1 MPGTFTNTL
10 YPPQVDTF
18 MPAFVGKYLDSSES
32 PNAADPVVY
41 ISYSLSPYNH
51 AEDIKRVHVSLVDQ
65 KTNSNA
71 LKNATG
77 ILVVEN
83 DSENTTNGLYYD
95 SNAEMYYVPIYASDL
110 MGKEGWKN
118 NQYYKVQL
126 RFDTVKTSEIEDE
139 KENLWHAEYL
149 NNSAK
154 LQVYL
159 NNNRTNF
166 SEWSA
171 VCLIKPILN
180 PHIILNNFDTTSSEN
195 ILAFNTGLLPIS
207 GLCYF
212 GDTSQKLKEE
222 ETLQSY
228 AIKITNPDGTQE
240 YPLNNGALKYIY
252 TGGNAD
258 PNSISAQIDTVNFK
272 NTTGDSPYILQI
284 YGITKNQYQFKSK
297 EYKFTLSD
305 VVNEDDVFNP
315 NKNGHFT
322 VELTDED
329 NGIVSIKLA
338 NNKNV
343 NGSTIYIKRASSLD
357 NYKTYETIYSKKFYE
372 TIDIEIFDNTVSP
385 YVWYKYIVERKNSDT
400 GYLTSYYKAK
410 NITPGYDENDSIFPQ
425 FYDAIISRGNK
436 QLRLQYNYK
445 ISSMKSVVN
454 RSKIDTLGGK
464 YPKFAENAQ
473 MNYKQFSISGL
484 ISAQADENRLFLEE
498 ANYFGEQYNSYTNFL
513 DREYP
518 IGAGD
523 TTEYYPSN
531 STNQSLIARAGTD
544 GLTLMDAVRNAE
556 ARQSYNY
563 FWEREF
569 REEVIKWLNDGEP
582 KLYRSMTEGLM
593 VVMITDISITPEAS
607 LSRRL
612 WNFSATVYEIADGN
626 SLDILDSLGIYN
638 VEKVKQKYVTDGS
651 DSGGDEPEPYLIERV
666 SQIYKKE
673 INSKLEHKGILSNYI
688 ADYLT
693 KQEYTGI
700 KSNNQPQ
707 SFRMKNIKIYFHSK
721 PHKYVQTAT
730 GLLLVDSASAFSN
743 LSNEDKK
750 KIQMGYQI
758 GIQVKREWI
767 YIFVNSKGYYQIPD
781 NINVQDI
788 SIENA
793 GDVVTIDYILVY
805 QEAPNQNA
813 TVSGSSIARTIVGQE
828 SGMFKLN
835 KNLGDK
841 IRNKYNFIKYE
852 PGQSNVLQYTQKMQ
866 YWRGIS
872 LDVTPYALVDIK
884 YRTGQSVDNG
894 FSNYIVGE
902 TGVLYLL
909 KDFDIQDIRFRGRKM
924 MVKKRQDYL
933 KPWECYLS
941 KSVTDAMFDKTTKL
955 YQHLATQESPNWLTT
970 INQGDDPQ
978 INNLA
983 DEETPSTEDGEVYD
997 QSSYRSLVDIE
1008 DPKHN
1013 TVYYV
1018 KNKTYIYYIN
1028 EEWYEV
1034 ALNADGPKRKNDKL
1048 EECPTSLSI
1057 VASVPIEGMINY
1069 YGSVVRSDY

>member
-18 MPAFVGKYLDSSES
+18 MPAFVGRYLDSSES

-51 AEDIKRVHVSLVDQ
+51 LKDIKRVHVSLVDQ

-83 DSENTTNGLYYD
+83 DSENTTSGLYYD
-95 SNAEMYYVPIYASDL
+95 SNVEMYYVPIYASDL
-110 MGKEGWKN
+110 QGNEWKN

-126 RFDTVKTSEIEDE
+126 RFDTVKTSEVEDD
-139 KENLWHAEYL
+139 KENLWHTEYL
-149 NNSAK
+149 DNSAK

-159 NNNRTNF
+159 NKNRTNF
-166 SEWSA
+166 SEWST

-180 PHIILNNFDTTSSEN
+180 PHIILNNFDTTDSEN
-195 ILAFNTGLLPIS
+195 VLAFNIGLLPIS

-212 GDTSQKLKEE
+212 GDTTQKLKEE

-228 AIKITNPDGTQE
+228 AIKINNPDGSQA
-240 YPLNNGALKYIY
+240 YPLNDGALKYIY

-258 PNSISAQIDTVNFK
+258 PNSISAQIDTLNFK
-272 NTTGDSPYILQI
+272 DTKGDSPYTLQI
-284 YGITKNQYQFKSK
+284 YGITKNQYQFKSR
-297 EYKFTLSD
+297 EYKFTISD
-305 VVNEDDVFNP
+305 VVNQDEVFNP
-315 NKNGHFT
+315 YKNGCFT

-338 NNKNV
+338 NNKRV
-343 NGSTIYIKRASSLD
+343 NGSIIYIKRASSLD
-357 NYKTYETIYSKKFYE
+357 NYKTYETIYSKKFDE

-385 YVWYKYIVERKNSDT
+385 YVWYKYIVERRNGDT
-400 GYLTSYYKAK
+400 DYLTSYYKAK

-425 FYDAIISRGNK
+425 FYDAIISRGDK

-498 ANYFGEQYNSYTNFL
+498 ADYFGEQYNSYTSFL
-513 DREYP
+513 EKEYP

-523 TTEYYPSN
+523 TTEYYPSD
-531 STNQSLIARAGTD
+531 STNQSLVSRAGTD

-626 SLDILDSLGIYN
+626 SLDTLDSLGIYN

-651 DSGGDEPEPYLIERV
+651 DSGGGDEPEPYLIERV

-673 INSKLEHKGILSNYI
+673 INSNLERKGLLSNYI
-688 ADYLT
+688 ANYL
-693 KQEYTGI
+693 KDLEYQGV
-700 KSNNQPQ
+700 KNDSVPQ
-707 SFRMKNIKIYFHSK
+707 SFRMKNIRIYFHSK

-730 GLLLVDSASAFSN
+730 GLSLVDSSSAFN
-743 LSNEDKK
+743 ELSIEDKK

-758 GIQVKREWI
+758 GVQIKKEWVRL
-767 YIFVNSKGYYQIPD
+767 FVNSKGYYQIPD

-788 SIENA
+788 SIDNA
-793 GDVVTIDYILVY
+793 GDIVTIDYILVY
-805 QEAPNQNA
+805 QEAPNQN
-813 TVSGSSIARTIVGQE
+813 TTISGSSIARTIVGQE
-828 SGMFKLN
+828 SGVFKLN

-872 LDVTPYALVDIK
+872 LDVTPYALVSIK
-884 YRTGQSVDNG
+884 YRTGQSVDNN

-902 TGVLYLL
+902 TGVLNLL

-941 KSVTDAMFDKTTKL
+941 ESVTKAIFDKTTKL
-955 YQHLATQESPNWLTT
+955 YRHLVTQESTDLST
-970 INQGDDPQ
+970 IIYQSDDPKTG
-978 INNLA
+978 NSVN
-983 DEETPSTEDGEVYD
+983 EEILSTKDGDAYD
-997 QSSYRSLVDIE
+997 PSSYRSLADIE
-1008 DPKHN
+1008 NPKHN

-1034 ALNADGPKRKNDKL
+1034 SLNADGPKEKDDKL
-1048 EECPTSLSI
+1048 EEYPTSLSI
-1057 VASVPIEGMINY
+1057 IASVPVEGMINY
-1069 YGSVVRSDY
+1069 YGSVIRSDY